1 MDVKIVIMHV
11 MTCENGDNERT
22 IELIKLSHYYG
33 IINAARRRVFAMSIC
48 LPVKELKDTA
58 AFTQKVL
65 SANEPVIVTKN
76 GKESFIAMSPAQY
89 EGLRSEAARS
99 CLLEITDNRMAGIAA
114 GQFED
119 ASATLD
125 MIKQRYGL

>member
-1 MDVKIVIMHV
+1 
-11 MTCENGDNERT
+11 
-22 IELIKLSHYYG
+22 
-33 IINAARRRVFAMSIC
+33 MSIC